1 MTAVRRE
8 PLIIV
13 LSAPSGSGK
22 TTIVARLIDSLMH
35 ITRSISYT
43 TREPREGEKAGVDYV
58 FVSREEFDGMKD
70 NGEFLEWE
78 ENFGNYYGT
87 GRKQVEDMLASG
99 LDVIMSID
107 VKGAR
112 TAKKEYPESI
122 SVFVMPPS
130 LEELENRLRRRKTD
144 AESQVAI
151 RLRES
156 KQEVAASD
164 EYDFLVV
171 NNKLDEAVEE
181 VKQVI
186 EKERE
191 NRKKINKKAGQ

>member
-1 MTAVRRE
+1 MTNKSRD
-8 PLIIV
+8 PIIIV

-22 TTIVARLIDSLMH
+22 TSIVEALIKRLGGMA
-35 ITRSISYT
+35 RSISYT
-43 TREPREGEKAGVDYV
+43 TREPRGEEKNGEDYI
-58 FVSREEFDGMKD
+58 FVSPEEFERMKN

-78 ENFGNYYGT
+78 ENFGSYYGT
-87 GRKQVEDMLASG
+87 SRKQIEDMLNERK
-99 LDVIMSID
+99 DVIMCID

-112 TAKKEYPESI
+112 KAKKEYPESI
-122 SVFVMPPS
+122 SVFIMPPS
-130 LEELENRLRRRKTD
+130 IQELENRLRRRKTD
-144 AESQVAI
+144 EEEQVAI

-164 EYDFLVV
+164 EYDFLVI

-181 VKQVI
+181 LKQVI

-191 NRKKINKKAGQ
+191 NRTKINKKAE

>member
-1 MTAVRRE
+1 MTAARRE

-58 FVSREEFDGMKD
+58 FVSKEEFDRMKD

>member
-1 MTAVRRE
+1 MTAARRE

-22 TTIVARLIDSLMH
+22 TTIVARLIDSLTD

-130 LEELENRLRRRKTD
+130 LGELENRLRRRKTD

>member
-1 MTAVRRE
+1 
-8 PLIIV
+8 
-13 LSAPSGSGK
+13 
-22 TTIVARLIDSLMH
+22 
-35 ITRSISYT
+35 
-43 TREPREGEKAGVDYV
+43 
-58 FVSREEFDGMKD
+58 
-70 NGEFLEWE
+70 
-78 ENFGNYYGT
+78 
-87 GRKQVEDMLASG
+87 
-99 LDVIMSID
+99 MSID

>member
-1 MTAVRRE
+1 MSQRKRE
-8 PLIIV
+8 PIIVV

-22 TTIVARLIDSLMH
+22 TTIVRELLKQVDGMARSVSCT
-35 ITRSISYT
+35 TRS
-43 TREPREGEKAGVDYV
+43 PRAGEVDGEDYI
-58 FVSREEFDGMKD
+58 FVTEEDFVRMRD
-70 NGEFLEWE
+70 NGDFLEWE

-87 GRKQVEDMLASG
+87 LREQVENLLDKG
-99 LDVIMSID
+99 LDIIMSID

-112 TAKKEYPESI
+112 TAKKEYPESV

-130 LEELENRLRRRKTD
+130 MRELEARLRQRRTD
-144 AESQVAI
+144 ADRQVEI

-181 VKQVI
+181 LKQVI
-186 EKERE
+186 ERERQ
-191 NRKKINKKAGQ
+191 NRDKINKKAGA

>member
-1 MTAVRRE
+1 MTKRNEDPIV
-8 PLIIV
+8 IV

-22 TTIVARLIDSLMH
+22 TTIVSRLMKSLEG
-35 ITRSISYT
+35 ITRSVSYT
-43 TREPREGEKAGVDYV
+43 TRVPREGEKDGEDYI
-58 FVSREEFDGMKD
+58 FVSDEEFNKMKE

-78 ENFGNYYGT
+78 ENFGNSYGT
-87 GRKQVEDMLASG
+87 SRRQIEELLASG

-112 TAKKEYPESI
+112 TAKKEFPESI

-130 LEELENRLRRRKTD
+130 IQELETRLRRRKTD
-144 AESQVAI
+144 EETQVAI

-156 KQEVAASD
+156 KKEVAASD

-171 NNKLDEAVEE
+171 NNKLEDAVEE

-186 EKERE
+186 EKERD
-191 NRKKINKKAGQ
+191 NRRRINKKAEK

>member
-1 MTAVRRE
+1 MTIRSQD
-8 PLIIV
+8 PIIIV

-22 TTIVARLIDSLMH
+22 TTIVEKLIKDMGGIARSV
-35 ITRSISYT
+35 SYT
-43 TREPREGEKAGVDYV
+43 TRPPRPGEENGKDYI
-58 FVSREEFDGMKD
+58 FVSEQEFSQMKD

-87 GRKQVEDMLASG
+87 LRKQIEDMLASG
-99 LDVIMSID
+99 KDVIMSID

-122 SVFVMPPS
+122 SVFIMPPS
-130 LEELENRLRRRKTD
+130 IQELENRLRKRKTD
-144 AESQVAI
+144 AENQVSI

-156 KQEVAASD
+156 KQEFAASD

-171 NNKLDEAVEE
+171 NNKLEEAVAELR
-181 VKQVI
+181 QVI

-191 NRKKINKKAGQ
+191 NRKKINKKAE

>member
-58 FVSREEFDGMKD
+58 FVSREEFDGMKN

>member
-1 MTAVRRE
+1 MAKKGRE
-8 PLIIV
+8 PIIVV

-22 TTIVARLIDSLMH
+22 TSIVAGLLNEMDS
-35 ITRSISYT
+35 IARSVSYT
-43 TREPREGEKAGVDYV
+43 TRSPREGEKDGEDYI
-58 FVSREEFDGMKD
+58 FVSKEEFESMRDS
-70 NGEFLEWE
+70 GEFLECE

-87 GRKQVEDMLASG
+87 SRRQIEQMLDKG

-122 SVFVMPPS
+122 SVFIMPPS
-130 LEELENRLRRRKTD
+130 IQELENRLRRRKTD
-144 AESQVAI
+144 EEIQVEL

-156 KQEVAASD
+156 KQELAASD

-171 NNKLDEAVEE
+171 NNKLDEAVAEL
-181 VKQVI
+181 KQVI
-186 EKERE
+186 ERERE
-191 NRKKINKKAGQ
+191 NRDRINKKAEK